1 MMTFM
6 SCHLLGMSSTCTN
19 PALYGYLNQN
29 IQLEIIRSAKDLKG
43 WLGWETIR
51 IVGNTVKIQTRAPQH
66 KVYRFLE
73 LLRQSKT
80 YKIVILFRMNKLRV
94 VSIICTCILKLICS
108 AHKLFC
114 KPNTSHPLFYDLI
127 YYNSHNVI
135 KGTKLLTLKTL
146 LQMSFVLRTFS
157 SNSSETEV

>member
-6 SCHLLGMSSTCTN
+6 SCHLLGMSSACTN
-19 PALYGYLNQN
+19 PALYGYHNQN

-94 VSIICTCILKLICS
+94 VSIICTRILKLICS

-114 KPNTSHPLFYDLI
+114 THHLI
-127 YYNSHNVI
+127 YYNYHNVN
-135 KGTKLLTLKTL
+135 TWSKLLTLKTL
-146 LQMSFVLRTFS
+146 LQMSLVLRTFS